1 MTRICKPL
9 STKKELAVNLPPH
22 VRRLFSMLLVAG
34 SLLVTPA
41 WSLTEEIRLSKGQT
55 VYVPAYSN
63 IYSGPKKHP
72 YQLATML
79 SIRNVDTTGS
89 FRVTSVDYFDND
101 GRLVRRY
108 LDKPLVIGPLGTWH
122 LYLEEKDTS
131 GGFGAN
137 FIVRWSAGATINTP
151 IIECL
156 MIGATGGQGF
166 SWVSP
171 GQAIRE

>member
-1 MTRICKPL
+1 MKFHNRLCLLFIAGIFSVTIL
-9 STKKELAVNLPPH
+9 SDQ
-22 VRRLFSMLLVAG
+22 
-34 SLLVTPA
+34 A
-41 WSLTEEIRLSKGQT
+41 WSTTSDIRISKGQT

-63 IYSGPKKHP
+63 IYSGPKKNP

-79 SIRNVDTTGS
+79 SIRNVDPASGFKITAIE
-89 FRVTSVDYFDND
+89 YYDND
-101 GRLVRRY
+101 GRFIRKY
-108 LDKPLVIGPLGTWH
+108 LDSPMNLGPLGSH
-122 LYLEEKDTS
+122 HVYVEEKDTK

-137 FIVRWSAGATINTP
+137 FIVRWSADKNINAP

-171 GQAIRE
+171 GQEIRE